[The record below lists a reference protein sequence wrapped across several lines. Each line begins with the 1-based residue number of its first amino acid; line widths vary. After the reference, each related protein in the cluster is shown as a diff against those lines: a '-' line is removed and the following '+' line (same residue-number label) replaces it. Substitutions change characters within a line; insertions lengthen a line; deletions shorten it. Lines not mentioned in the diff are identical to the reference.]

1 MGGLVVLLLWR
12 GAWSQVQLDEVLLW
26 ATIVA
31 VLDLLPVPL
40 WRGVIVLALSLPVLL
55 AAAFLYPV
63 GVAAAI
69 AFIGSTDARE
79 LRHEITLAHALF
91 NRSQVALSTAAA
103 SAVFHYFQTDLS
115 TWPYVLFI
123 AVVAVAADVFVNG
136 SLIFIALRTRETVS
150 ARSFLTNISGGDL
163 LAFVS
168 TYVCFGLV
176 AILLALT
183 VDVGGNWGLAAIGIP
198 VLLAREVFIRSS
210 QLRDAAL
217 LVAEKSR
224 MLLSI
229 TEKIADERRD
239 ERLTIA
245 SGLHDDLMPP
255 IYRIHLLGQVVR
267 QDLATGQLLALEDDV
282 PDLVSATE
290 QAGATARSLIR
301 RLRRSPLGTDGL
313 TGTLQLLVRS
323 LSAEATARIHA
334 DLDAVGGPPVVQLL
348 AYQVAREGLRN
359 AVKYSLAKNIWLH
372 LRRDGAEMRLTIE
385 DDGVGFE
392 PTLVNENDHFGL
404 QLMRERVELAGGV
417 FRIDASPGSGTRIV
431 VRLPGELER

>member
-1 MGGLVVLLLWR
+1 MAGLVVLLLLR

-26 ATIVA
+26 TTIVA

-136 SLIFIALRTRETVS
+136 TLIFIALRTRETVS

-229 TEKIADERRD
+229 TEKIADERKD

-334 DLDAVGGPPVVQLL
+334 DLDTVGGPPVVQLL

-359 AVKYSLAKNIWLH
+359 AVKYSLAKNIWVH